1 VISILIALGAATLMA
16 ALLTPMIRSA
26 AMRFELLDHAV
37 SARKIHGHPVP
48 RLGGVAI
55 LVSFYASL
63 GLVWAFAAPDPRP
76 DRTRAL
82 AFVVSTLLIGAL
94 GVIDDLRGANAWQK
108 FALQLTA
115 AGLLYFFGFRIEVLA
130 NPFGE
135 AVSLGPLGLPFTVLW
150 LVGITNAFNLI
161 DGLDGLAGGVALI
174 ALAVNFLIAYG
185 RGETITMVLVAALAG
200 SVMGF
205 LRHNFHPASIF
216 MGDTGSMFLGFVLA
230 ALAVGSHQKATT
242 AVAIMVPITAL
253 GLPILDTLLAL
264 ARRAAGGRHLFQ
276 ADREHIH
283 HRLLALGLTH
293 RRAVLALYAVSG
305 LFGAMAIALV
315 RANETATVLITA
327 CLAATVVLLLSRLGY
342 IGGRVDLDARVA
354 ERAASVR
361 RIMETMPGY
370 DSHSVWQALQSVCRA
385 IDADCVRLTLVET
398 GADDET
404 VTRLY
409 TAGPWHEADEMF
421 LARFKIP
428 AEGRDGSWVEFGW
441 EQGAPGMDPF
451 TDEAVR
457 LLCQEIGA
465 AELSRHAP
473 PTTAAPQVL
482 RLRR

>member
-1 VISILIALGAATLMA
+1 
-16 ALLTPMIRSA
+16 
-26 AMRFELLDHAV
+26 
-37 SARKIHGHPVP
+37 
-48 RLGGVAI
+48 LGG
-55 LVSFYASL
+55 
-63 GLVWAFAAPDPRP
+63 R
-76 DRTRAL
+76 
-82 AFVVSTLLIGAL
+82 
-94 GVIDDLRGANAWQK
+94 
-108 FALQLTA
+108 
-115 AGLLYFFGFRIEVLA
+115 
-130 NPFGE
+130 
-135 AVSLGPLGLPFTVLW
+135 SLGPLGLPFTVFW
-150 LVGITNAFNLI
+150 LVGITSINLI

-200 SVMGF
+200 SVIGF
-205 LRHNFHPASIF
+205 LRHNFHTASIF

-230 ALAVGSHQKATT
+230 ALAVGSHQKSTT

-283 HRLLALGLTH
+283 RRLLALGH
-293 RRAVLALYAVSG
+293 PSPR
-305 LFGAMAIALV
+305 GAGATRSRSLRGHAIALV
-315 RANETATVLITA
+315 RANQTATVLITV
-327 CLAATVVLLLSRLGY
+327 CLAGTVFLLLSRLGY

-370 DSHSVWQALQSVCRA
+370 DSHSVWRALQSVCRA

-473 PTTAAPQVL
+473 PTTAAPPVL